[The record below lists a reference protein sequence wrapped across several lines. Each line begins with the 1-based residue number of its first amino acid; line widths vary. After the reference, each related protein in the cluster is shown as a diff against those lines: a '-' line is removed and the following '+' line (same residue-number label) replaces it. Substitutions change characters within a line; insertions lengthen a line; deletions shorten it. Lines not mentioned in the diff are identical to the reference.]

1 MSEFNGFFDTN
12 NMLHVRQGEYSE
24 NGPLF
29 TAEYW
34 LARLLKDG
42 KLSDASINAIE
53 LSILQIIE
61 DGWFNPQ
68 PDDDNDENCHF
79 SHDNMTGLYTLC
91 KLIKMDCNTLPILKW
106 NNRWWL
112 HPRDLAFYSIMKG
125 NLCSKLFLL
134 PLLALLL
141 VMALHSCLKS
151 QGITSGKMM
160 WWLRWKILSLHTSA
174 IVSKISKISWWICEK
189 ILERTHGKNPMSEI
203 SAIYFKEEG
212 HPVRE
217 LLNE

>member
-91 KLIKMDCNTLPILKW
+91 KLIKMDCNNLPILKW

-112 HPRDLAFYSIMKG
+112 HPRDLAFYSIMKE
-125 NLCSKLFLL
+125 NLCSKLFSL

-141 VMALHSCLKS
+141 VMALHSCSKS

-160 WWLRWKILSLHTSA
+160 WWVRWKILSLHTSV

>member
-1 MSEFNGFFDTN
+1 MSEFYGWFDTN
-12 NMLHVRQGEYSE
+12 AMLHVRQGEYSE

-42 KLSDASINAIE
+42 KLSVEHIDKI
-53 LSILQIIE
+53 ILTLLMVE
-61 DGWFNPQ
+61 KYDWFDPQ
-68 PDDDNDENCHF
+68 PNDDNDENCHF
-79 SHDNMTGLYTLC
+79 SHDNMTGVYALH
-91 KLIKMDCNTLPILKW
+91 KVANMPVDHLPVLKW
-106 NNRWWL
+106 NNRFWL

-160 WWLRWKILSLHTSA
+160 WWLRWKILSLHTSV

-189 ILERTHGKNPMSEI
+189 ILTRTHGKNPMREI
-203 SAIYFKEEG
+203 SSIYFKEEG

-217 LLNE
+217 LLND

>member
-1 MSEFNGFFDTN
+1 MEFNGFFDTN
-12 NMLHVRQGEYSE
+12 NMIHVRQGEYSE

-91 KLIKMDCNTLPILKW
+91 KLIKMDCNNLPILKW

-112 HPRDLAFYSIMKG
+112 HPRDLAFYSIMKE
-125 NLCSKLFLL
+125 NLCSKLFSL

-141 VMALHSCLKS
+141 VMALHSCSKS

-160 WWLRWKILSLHTSA
+160 WWVRWKILSLHTSV

>member
-1 MSEFNGFFDTN
+1 MEFNGFFDTN
-12 NMLHVRQGEYSE
+12 NMIHVRQGEYSE

-42 KLSDASINAIE
+42 KLSDASINSIE
-53 LSILQIIE
+53 LSVLQIIE
-61 DGWFNPQ
+61 DGWYNPQ
-68 PDDDNDENCHF
+68 PDDDNDEDCHF

-91 KLIKMDCNTLPILKW
+91 KLIKMDCNNLPILKW

-125 NLCSKLFLL
+125 NLCSKLFSL

-141 VMALHSCLKS
+141 VMALHSCSKS

-160 WWLRWKILSLHTSA
+160 WWVRWKILSLHTSV